1 MNTTNTTMSK
11 EEIVY
16 RLNNLSEGNAD
27 VNTLAE
33 VIIQMSEETKTPVQ
47 KILKFIENDIKIRK
61 SENRLTTAMNTFMGE
76 AI

>member
-16 RLNNLSEGNAD
+16 RLKNLSEGNAD

-33 VIIQMSEETKTPVQ
+33 VIIKMSEETKTPVQ